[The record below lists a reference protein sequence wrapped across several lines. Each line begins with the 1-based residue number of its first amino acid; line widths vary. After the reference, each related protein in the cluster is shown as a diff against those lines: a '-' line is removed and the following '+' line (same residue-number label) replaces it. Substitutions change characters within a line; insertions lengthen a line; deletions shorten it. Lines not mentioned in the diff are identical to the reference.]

1 MRQGLT
7 MADEAKPPTLEYET
21 KPVLRRKAARIYYC
35 IGLPMMAFGLG
46 AALGR
51 QDELLIG
58 SIMAVG
64 AFLVAM
70 ALPVRD

>member
-35 IGLPMMAFGLG
+35 IGLPMMSFGLG
-46 AALGR
+46 WGIGR
-51 QDELLIG
+51 DQVLTG
-58 SIMAVG
+58 AIMAVG

>member
-35 IGLPMMAFGLG
+35 IGLPMMSFGLG
-46 AALGR
+46 MGMGR
-51 QDELLIG
+51 DGFLCG
-58 SIMAVG
+58 SVMAIG

>member
-1 MRQGLT
+1 

-35 IGLPMMAFGLG
+35 IGLPMMSFGFGIGMFRDGLLTG
-46 AALGR
+46 A
-51 QDELLIG
+51 
-58 SIMAVG
+58 IMAVG

-70 ALPVRD
+70 ALPVRE

>member
-7 MADEAKPPTLEYET
+7 MADEAKPPTLEYGITVRE
-21 KPVLRRKAARIYYC
+21 RRKFARIYYC
-35 IGLPMMAFGLG
+35 IGLPLIAF
-46 AALGR
+46 ALCGGSR
-51 QDELLIG
+51 SDVTGLIG
-58 SIMAVG
+58 ACG

>member
-21 KPVLRRKAARIYYC
+21 KPLLRRKAARIYYC
-35 IGLPMMAFGLG
+35 IGLPLIGFGIGLG
-46 AALGR
+46 LGH
-51 QDELLIG
+51 DTVLNG
-58 SIMAVG
+58 SIIAVG